1 MKTSKAE
8 SPRFSEEKRQE
19 FRKKLKP
26 RVPTHAYLDAIET
39 TEEYV
44 HLKDA
49 INNGKVTKK
58 DIKKFAKSGV
68 KKVERGQWSQMN
80 VPFSVLACV
89 LKDIDK
95 QFADEYLESLADLN
109 SAELSGAS
117 RMASHC
123 LDLKQNN

>member
-1 MKTSKAE
+1 MKDELKDIS
-8 SPRFSEEKRQE
+8 SYE

-26 RVPTHAYLDAIET
+26 RVPTRTYFTAVKA
-39 TEEYV
+39 TEEYDQ
-44 HLKDA
+44 LKEA
-49 INNGKVTKK
+49 IDNGKVTES
-58 DIKKFAKSGV
+58 DIRGFAKSGV
-68 KKVERGQWSQMN
+68 KKVEPGQWSQMN

-89 LKDIDK
+89 LKDVDK
-95 QFADEYLESLADLN
+95 EFAAEYLESLAELE